1 MTLIKE
7 PKKWYIKLFTLG
19 KKFSP
24 KTFSDNTKK
33 FLLNAEGLFVVV
45 TFTFYVE
52 NLGDDYETKQ
62 KYVKL
67 VKDIASGMNDILI
80 YSEGYKE
87 STDLFAEGYK
97 KQLDKWEV
105 DNDSIFIDFIE
116 DEEEPDGK
124 YYIAPMSWFNFY
136 MPFSPPISYGSF
148 GIFESGNLDFK
159 LVDPFTTKV
168 IEEIM
173 NGADLKYLK
182 ENTNDIERKM
192 VQEYEEILKKWSKEI
207 DVTEYEN
214 KDFWIKNRKFIQND
228 GQLKYLLHRRK
239 ELWEFD
245 IKWQIDDYSEKVKD
259 EKKILDSMI
268 NIFDKKKYFLY
279 WEIN

>member
-1 MTLIKE
+1 MTLSIEAMHEESADNKLDAFLSALDQKKNSKIDLVDIGELVTVGDETAE
-7 PKKWYIKLFTLG
+7 PENTPG
-19 KKFSP
+19 KK
-24 KTFSDNTKK
+24 KTPDLVMPEEDDWDDDWEELDWDT
-33 FLLNAEGLFVVV
+33 L
-45 TFTFYVE
+45 
-52 NLGDDYETKQ
+52 DYEEDSDK
-62 KYVKL
+62 
-67 VKDIASGMNDILI
+67 A
-80 YSEGYKE
+80 
-87 STDLFAEGYK
+87 DL
-97 KQLDKWEV
+97 LDSVE
-105 DNDSIFIDFIE
+105 E

-124 YYIAPMSWFNFY
+124 YYFAPMSWFNQY
-136 MPFSPPISYGSF
+136 DPFNPPISSGYF
-148 GIFESGNLDFK
+148 GIFESGNQDFK
-159 LVDPFTTKV
+159 LVDPFTTK
-168 IEEIM
+168 IITEIM
-173 NGADLKYLK
+173 KGTDLKYLK
-182 ENTNDIERKM
+182 ENTNEIERKM
-192 VQEYEEILKKWSKEI
+192 IQEYEEILKKWSKEI